1 MVAMRMMQAS
11 AHDVIDVIA
20 MGHRFVPAGRAM
32 LVGAARLRRALHRV
46 GSVDRNDVLVDMI
59 LVHVMEMPVMQIIDV
74 AVMADRRMPTFGT
87 MLVSMIGMM
96 LLGASSHD
104 VFTLR
109 CLRCEWG
116 PSVIAFRQH
125 APWCFPPNEER
136 ECRKA
141 NSRCALPRVVF

>member
-1 MVAMRMMQAS
+1 MRMMQAS

-46 GSVDRNDVLVDMI
+46 GSVDRNDVLVHMI
-59 LVHVMEMPVMQIIDV
+59 LVHVMEMAVVEIIDV
-74 AVMADRRMPTFGT
+74 AVMADRRMPTVGT
-87 MLVSMIGMM
+87 MLVSMVGMM
-96 LLGASSHD
+96 LLGASGHD

-125 APWCFPPNEER
+125 APWRFRPNEER